1 MNINLNNLL
10 TTIIVGCHKDKAL
23 KDAPVLNPWEIQ
35 IQAGAALTDARI
47 YPKNDHD
54 DFPESISDRNQ
65 RYSEMTAVWWAYHHI
80 NTPYIGIE
88 HYRRRFS
95 ISPQELENELING
108 VDVITLKKVDLGTP
122 MTKQMKCFEYTSV
135 LYVFLD
141 IIKEFHPED
150 MELTQEILNGTTL
163 RGCNMNIWKVDVFKE
178 YCEWLFPML
187 DAFYQRIP
195 SKTDTYLRR
204 DVGFAAELLSY
215 IFIEKMIKKG
225 VRVSETWFNK
235 LVSIDTEEKTE
246 IDYTDPEAVIKN
258 VNYYFELNRLI
269 DCWGTLVGGIN
280 QTHDSSIY
288 ERYYERPI
296 QVFNIFDKE
305 RTIADTTLLDYLPA
319 KERATINDTVHA
331 INKLE
336 TNIKQLLIDPSAK
349 KEKAFTELVKYM
361 DYSGVIIWL
370 LTSSIADNFEIAQY
384 IAAILNDAQMT
395 DKAGEVIY
403 SANSN
408 ISY

>member
-1 MNINLNNLL
+1 MNNNLNNLL

-23 KDAPVLNPWEIQ
+23 KDAPALNPWEIQ
-35 IQAGAALTDARI
+35 IQAGAALTDTRI

-65 RYSEMTAVWWAYHHI
+65 RYSEMTAIWWAYHHI

-95 ISPQELENELING
+95 TSPQELENEINNG

-150 MELTQEILNGTTL
+150 MELTQLILNGTTL
-163 RGCNMNIWKVDVFKE
+163 RGCNMNIWKLDVFKE

-195 SKTDTYLRR
+195 PKTDTYLRR

-215 IFIEKMIKKG
+215 IFIEKMIQKG
-225 VRVSETWFNK
+225 ARVSETWFNQ

-246 IDYTDPEAVIKN
+246 IDYTDPKAVIKN
-258 VNYYFELNRLI
+258 VNYYFKLNRLI
-269 DCWGTLVGGIN
+269 DCWGTLVRGIN
-280 QTHDSSIY
+280 QTHDTNIY
-288 ERYYERPI
+288 KHYYERPI
-296 QVFNIFDKE
+296 HIFNIFDIE
-305 RTIADTTLLDYLPA
+305 RKIADTTLLDYLPA
-319 KERATINDTVHA
+319 KERATINDTVQA
-331 INKLE
+331 IDKLE
-336 TNIKQLLIDPSAK
+336 TCIKELLIDPSAQ
-349 KEKAFTELVKYM
+349 KERAFSDLVRYM
-361 DYSGVIIWL
+361 DCSGVMIWL
-370 LTSSIADNFEIAQY
+370 LTASIADNFEIAQY
-384 IAAILNDAQMT
+384 IAAILNDAQMSE
-395 DKAGEVIY
+395 KADEVIY
-403 SANSN
+403 TANSN
-408 ISY
+408 INY